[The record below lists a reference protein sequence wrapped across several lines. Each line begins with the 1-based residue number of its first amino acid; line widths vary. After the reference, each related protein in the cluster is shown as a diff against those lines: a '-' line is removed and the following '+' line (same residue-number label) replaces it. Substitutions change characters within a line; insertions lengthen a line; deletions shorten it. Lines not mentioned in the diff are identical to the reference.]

1 MEFRNKFAFL
11 RRRSQFDAAL
21 DEELQFHLE
30 ERADELEAQGM
41 SRGEALQC
49 ARAEF
54 GSSARIAEDTR
65 GEWQWTWL
73 EDLLADFRYA
83 ARSLRREPAFLT
95 VAVLSLALGIGV
107 NTTIFSLTMEALMSV
122 PSARDVSTLVYARLG
137 GNSHIGVAQLQ
148 FLRDAKAFADVA
160 GLRESM
166 DSGGGMNWRSGD
178 ETQRLFAMHV
188 TDNLFDM
195 AGIPLFMG
203 RGLRPKEDNA
213 VVISHR
219 MWRTKLAADPAVLTR
234 TLVLDGRPH
243 AIVGVLPED
252 HRTLIGMGLAPDL
265 YAPVR
270 DQRSAVLLYLRVPP
284 GIAFSA
290 ARERLRLVAQ
300 ELDKAMPDRYIR
312 YAQDIEFSPVAG
324 LERLGSEKEVSLF
337 FAMLMAV
344 VTLLLG
350 IACLNV
356 SGLLLARASSRV
368 QEFAIRSSL
377 GAGRG
382 RLLRQLLAESLLL
395 ALLGTL
401 AGLALNVVL
410 TRMISNVDLNLPI
423 PIAFQIAPDWR
434 LLAYASVIG
443 SSCVLLVGLLPAWRA
458 SRSKAGDALKQAE
471 HQVGGKLNLRRGLV
485 VLQVAASM
493 IVLTTAGLFAR
504 NLLRSASTNPGFD
517 LHRTL
522 YVTLHLVPA
531 SYADPASRLAIV
543 RRVQSALGEV
553 PGVESAAST
562 EMIPFNNDSTNG
574 GSLHTDL
581 SPQPL
586 RVRRHVNSVGPGY
599 FKTLGV
605 PVLAGREF
613 TAADQEGIVVN
624 QSFARLVFGKA
635 PAVGHAVRFGDTPEQ
650 VILGVVQD
658 SKYAWMSDHER
669 PAVFERFQLAP
680 GSGSGMA
687 LHFMV
692 RAGIDPEALV
702 RPLLRRLQAE
712 DSSAAIEVKP
722 MSRAMGM
729 ALLPSRVGAGLL
741 GAMGLL
747 GLALTG
753 IGLYGLMSYSV
764 ARRVRE
770 IGLRIAL
777 GAEPSRIRRLVFSE
791 GGWLIGTGLLIGL
804 LASYFLTLPLA
815 RFLVEGLSTT
825 DPVTYGMVAGLMLCA
840 GWAACAMPARRA
852 LRIQPM
858 EALRYE

>member
-11 RRRSQFDAAL
+11 RRRPQFDAAL
-21 DEELQFHLE
+21 DDEMQFHLE

-41 SRGEALQC
+41 PRAEALQR

-54 GSSARIAEDTR
+54 GSPARIAEETR

-73 EDLLADFRYA
+73 EDLLADLRYA

-107 NTTIFSLTMEALMSV
+107 NTAIFSLTMEALMSV
-122 PSARDVSTLVYARLG
+122 PSARNASTLVHARLG

-148 FLRDAKAFADVA
+148 FLRDAKAFDDVA

-178 ETQRLFAMHV
+178 ETQRLFVMHV

-195 AGIPLFMG
+195 VGIPMFMG
-203 RGLRPKEDNA
+203 RGLQPKDEDA

-219 MWRTKLAADPAVLTR
+219 MWRAKLAADPAVLTR
-234 TLVLDGRPH
+234 NLMLDGRPH

-270 DQRSAVLLYLRVPP
+270 DRRTEVILYLRLPP
-284 GIAFSA
+284 GTAFSA
-290 ARERLRLVAQ
+290 ARDRLRLLAQ

-312 YAQDIEFSPVAG
+312 YAQDIEFSPVTG
-324 LERLGSEKEVSLF
+324 LERLTSEKEISLF
-337 FAMLMAV
+337 FGMLMAV

-395 ALLGTL
+395 AVAGTL
-401 AGLALNVVL
+401 AGLTLNILL
-410 TRMISNVDLNLPI
+410 TRIISNVDLDLPI
-423 PIAFQIAPDWR
+423 PIAFRIAPDWR
-434 LLAYASVIG
+434 LLAYGSVIG
-443 SSCVLLVGLLPAWRA
+443 SCCVLLVGLLPAWRA

-485 VLQVAASM
+485 VMQVAASM

-522 YVTLHLVPA
+522 YVTMRFVPA
-531 SYADPASRLAIV
+531 TYPDDASREAIV
-543 RRVQSALGEV
+543 ERVQSALKAV
-553 PGVESAAST
+553 PGVESAAPT
-562 EMIPFNNDSTNG
+562 RMIPFNNDSTNG
-574 GSLHTDL
+574 GGIQTDL
-581 SPQPL
+581 SPQTL
-586 RVRRHVNSVGPGY
+586 RVKRHANVVGPGY

-613 TAADQEGIVVN
+613 VATDQEGIVVN
-624 QSFARLVFGKA
+624 QSFARAAFGKV
-635 PAVGHAVRFGDTPEQ
+635 PAVGHAVRFGDSPEQ
-650 VILGVVQD
+650 VIIGVVQD
-658 SKYAWMSDHER
+658 SKYAWMSDHNR
-669 PAVFERFQLAP
+669 PAVFEKFKME
-680 GSGSGMA
+680 SGSSAGSM

-702 RPLLRRLQAE
+702 RPLQKQMLDVDA
-712 DSSAAIEVKP
+712 SAAIEVKP

-791 GGWLIGTGLLIGL
+791 GGWLIGTGLLIGVI
-804 LASYFLTLPLA
+804 ASYFLTLPLA

-825 DPVTYGMVAGLMLCA
+825 DPFTYGMVAGLMLCA
-840 GWAACAMPARRA
+840 GWAACAIPARRA